1 MRWQQHDST
10 KMRENDVGR
19 YASGTEV
26 SEGRSKEELER
37 TLMRFGA
44 EEFIYGRNATGI
56 MIGFRY
62 EGRAYRISVPMP
74 GRDDECITHTPTGY
88 ERAQGTAEKEWAK
101 ECRRRWRVLC
111 AYIKALVVG
120 VEEGVLTWE
129 EALLPYALLE
139 TGQTVAEQILPQM
152 EAALANGTMK
162 VPALLPGLG
171 ETGGVI
177 DVEAEVLRDE

>member
-1 MRWQQHDST
+1 MA
-10 KMRENDVGR
+10 R
-19 YASGTEV
+19 YARRTTV
-26 SEGRSKEELER
+26 SEGRSREEIER

-44 EEFIYGRNATGI
+44 DEFIYGRSAGRV

-62 EGRAYRISVPMP
+62 EGRAYRLQIAMP
-74 GRDDECITHTPTGY
+74 SGEDDEIRYVGPVRADDTRR
-88 ERAQGTAEKEWAK
+88 ERSKAEVEKVLAK
-101 ECRRRWRVLC
+101 EVRRRWRVLA
-111 AYIKALVVG
+111 AYLKALVVG
-120 VEEGVLTWE
+120 VEEGVLRWD

-177 DVEAEVLRDE
+177 DVEAEVVDD